1 MAFDGFVISNIISE
15 LNKQIIG
22 GRIYK
27 IYQPEAD
34 EITLVIKKERLT
46 TRLHL
51 SASASLPLVYLSKEG
66 KANPMQAPNFCM
78 LLRKHIS
85 SGRIISITQPDFE
98 RIIEIKI
105 EHLDELGDVCQKRLI
120 VEIMGKHSNLILTDE
135 TGKILDSIKRVTHE
149 KSSVREVLPGKE
161 YVFPPSQDKKNPLL
175 AEQAD
180 FLFSLHLQ
188 PHRIIAKNDKA
199 RYR

>member
-51 SASASLPLVYLSKEG
+51 SASASLPLVYLSNISAVEG
-66 KANPMQAPNFCM
+66 SFRSHSLTLSVLSK
-78 LLRKHIS
+78 LRL
-85 SGRIISITQPDFE
+85 SIWMSLE
-98 RIIEIKI
+98 
-105 EHLDELGDVCQKRLI
+105 
-120 VEIMGKHSNLILTDE
+120 M
-135 TGKILDSIKRVTHE
+135 
-149 KSSVREVLPGKE
+149 SVRNV
-161 YVFPPSQDKKNPLL
+161 
-175 AEQAD
+175 
-180 FLFSLHLQ
+180 
-188 PHRIIAKNDKA
+188 
-199 RYR
+199 

>member
-1 MAFDGFVISNIISE
+1 MAFDGFVISNIVSE

-34 EITLVIKKERLT
+34 EITLVIKKERMT

-78 LLRKHIS
+78 LLRNIS
-85 SGRIISITQPDFE
+85 AAEGSSRS
-98 RIIEIKI
+98 
-105 EHLDELGDVCQKRLI
+105 L
-120 VEIMGKHSNLILTDE
+120 SLILSVS
-135 TGKILDSIKRVTHE
+135 LRFRLSIWTNLEISAR
-149 KSSVREVLPGKE
+149 SV
-161 YVFPPSQDKKNPLL
+161 
-175 AEQAD
+175 
-180 FLFSLHLQ
+180 
-188 PHRIIAKNDKA
+188 
-199 RYR
+199 

>member
-1 MAFDGFVISNIISE
+1 MTDLSYYFKLDNRFYYQEVFIMAFDGFVISNIISE

-78 LLRKHIS
+78 LLRKHRS
-85 SGRIISITQPDFE
+85 HSLTLSVLLKLRLSIW
-98 RIIEIKI
+98 
-105 EHLDELGDVCQKRLI
+105 
-120 VEIMGKHSNLILTDE
+120 M
-135 TGKILDSIKRVTHE
+135 
-149 KSSVREVLPGKE
+149 
-161 YVFPPSQDKKNPLL
+161 
-175 AEQAD
+175 
-180 FLFSLHLQ
+180 SLEMS
-188 PHRIIAKNDKA
+188 A
-199 RYR
+199 RNV

>member
-34 EITLVIKKERLT
+34 EITLVIKKRLT

-66 KANPMQAPNFCM
+66 KANPMQAQISACF
-78 LLRKHIS
+78 RKHIS

-120 VEIMGKHSNLILTDE
+120 VEIMGKHSN
-135 TGKILDSIKRVTHE
+135 
-149 KSSVREVLPGKE
+149 
-161 YVFPPSQDKKNPLL
+161 
-175 AEQAD
+175 
-180 FLFSLHLQ
+180 
-188 PHRIIAKNDKA
+188 IIFVNSDDVDL
-199 RYR
+199 R

>member
-51 SASASLPLVYLSKEG
+51 SASASLPLVYLIERRKSKPYAG
-66 KANPMQAPNFCM
+66 SK
-78 LLRKHIS
+78 
-85 SGRIISITQPDFE
+85 
-98 RIIEIKI
+98 
-105 EHLDELGDVCQKRLI
+105 
-120 VEIMGKHSNLILTDE
+120 
-135 TGKILDSIKRVTHE
+135 
-149 KSSVREVLPGKE
+149 
-161 YVFPPSQDKKNPLL
+161 
-175 AEQAD
+175 
-180 FLFSLHLQ
+180 FLHAAS
-188 PHRIIAKNDKA
+188 
-199 RYR
+199 

>member
-120 VEIMGKHSNLILTDE
+120 VEIMGKHSNIIFVNSDDV
-135 TGKILDSIKRVTHE
+135 ILDSIKHISANI
-149 KSSVREVLPGKE
+149 SSVREVLPGRT
-161 YVFPPSQDKKNPLL
+161 YTFPPSKGKHPLASL
-175 AEQAD
+175 TAEN
-180 FLFSLHLQ
+180 FLSAYHHQTTESL
-188 PHRIIAKNDKA
+188 
-199 RYR
+199 

>member
-66 KANPMQAPNFCM
+66 KANPMQAPTSACCFVNISVVDGSFRSHS
-78 LLRKHIS
+78 LTLSVSLKLRL
-85 SGRIISITQPDFE
+85 SIW
-98 RIIEIKI
+98 
-105 EHLDELGDVCQKRLI
+105 
-120 VEIMGKHSNLILTDE
+120 M
-135 TGKILDSIKRVTHE
+135 
-149 KSSVREVLPGKE
+149 
-161 YVFPPSQDKKNPLL
+161 
-175 AEQAD
+175 
-180 FLFSLHLQ
+180 SLEMS
-188 PHRIIAKNDKA
+188 AKNV
-199 RYR
+199 

>member
-120 VEIMGKHSNLILTDE
+120 VEIMGKHSNIIFVNSDDV
-135 TGKILDSIKRVTHE
+135 ILDSIKHISANITVI
-149 KSSVREVLPGKE
+149 SSPHSIMNSPKPKLP
-161 YVFPPSQDKKNPLL
+161 NC
-175 AEQAD
+175 
-180 FLFSLHLQ
+180 
-188 PHRIIAKNDKA
+188 
-199 RYR
+199 

>member
-51 SASASLPLVYLSKEG
+51 SASASLPCLFIERRKSKPYAG
-66 KANPMQAPNFCM
+66 SK
-78 LLRKHIS
+78 LLHAAS
-85 SGRIISITQPDFE
+85 
-98 RIIEIKI
+98 
-105 EHLDELGDVCQKRLI
+105 
-120 VEIMGKHSNLILTDE
+120 
-135 TGKILDSIKRVTHE
+135 
-149 KSSVREVLPGKE
+149 
-161 YVFPPSQDKKNPLL
+161 
-175 AEQAD
+175 
-180 FLFSLHLQ
+180 
-188 PHRIIAKNDKA
+188 
-199 RYR
+199 

>member
-51 SASASLPLVYLSKEG
+51 SASASLPPIYRKKEKQTLCRLQISACCFVNISAVEGSFRSHSLTLYLAFVRLSIWMSLV
-66 KANPMQAPNFCM
+66 
-78 LLRKHIS
+78 
-85 SGRIISITQPDFE
+85 
-98 RIIEIKI
+98 
-105 EHLDELGDVCQKRLI
+105 DV
-120 VEIMGKHSNLILTDE
+120 SE
-135 TGKILDSIKRVTHE
+135 TSDR
-149 KSSVREVLPGKE
+149 
-161 YVFPPSQDKKNPLL
+161 
-175 AEQAD
+175 
-180 FLFSLHLQ
+180 
-188 PHRIIAKNDKA
+188 
-199 RYR
+199 

>member
-85 SGRIISITQPDFE
+85 SGRIISHSLTLSVLS
-98 RIIEIKI
+98 K
-105 EHLDELGDVCQKRLI
+105 LRL
-120 VEIMGKHSNLILTDE
+120 
-135 TGKILDSIKRVTHE
+135 SIWMSLE
-149 KSSVREVLPGKE
+149 MSVRNV
-161 YVFPPSQDKKNPLL
+161 
-175 AEQAD
+175 
-180 FLFSLHLQ
+180 
-188 PHRIIAKNDKA
+188 
-199 RYR
+199 